1 MITQSLSSNFNNLE
15 LNYGN
20 TYLFDTVVNHLKDG
34 LHMYTEDMSCPINC
48 NNLFDVHDKKYLPT
62 RYVSKFDIV
71 CFMETKTDEVDL
83 VSTLIPGYTLFL
95 NNKKRKYC
103 LCGGISVKN

>member
-1 MITQSLSSNFNNLE
+1 MVYICTQKTCHAPLTATIYLTYMI
-15 LNYGN
+15 
-20 TYLFDTVVNHLKDG
+20 
-34 LHMYTEDMSCPINC
+34 
-48 NNLFDVHDKKYLPT
+48 KKYLPT

-83 VSTLIPGYTLFL
+83 VSTLIPGYSLFL